1 MVNGAGLVS
10 RMVLLVQ
17 ASNSCGKAGGYS
29 MLLIEING
37 TLDGLVS
44 KNVTVCK
51 IFSNNSA
58 SWLLLLSELVGVTLG
73 VLCEVASIIVSAA
86 RGRCDLDFGGTKLCV
101 VQEEGSLGG
110 SFLFEGYSRILSLP
124 GRSDLESSNLAA
136 AKDG

>member
-1 MVNGAGLVS
+1 LVNGAGLVS
-10 RMVLLVQ
+10 RMVFLVQ
-17 ASNSCGKAGGYS
+17 ASNSCGEAGRYS

-44 KNVTVCK
+44 KNVTMGK
-51 IFSNNSA
+51 IFSNNAA

-73 VLCEVASIIVSAA
+73 VLCEVTSIIVSAA
-86 RGRCDLDFGGTKLCV
+86 RGRCDMDFGGTKLCV

-110 SFLFEGYSRILSLP
+110 SFLFEGYCRILSLP
-124 GRSDLESSNLAA
+124 GRSDLEGSNLAA